1 MGEQLDVGL
10 GICQR
15 DLSQRSTNQ
24 LMPLLSSFFY
34 HVKLTALRK
43 VSVSLI
49 FVCSFN
55 QLSLSLLKL
64 SRDQLTV
71 PNDHLKAA

>member
-24 LMPLLSSFFY
+24 LMPLLSSFF
-34 HVKLTALRK
+34 
-43 VSVSLI
+43 
-49 FVCSFN
+49 
-55 QLSLSLLKL
+55 L
-64 SRDQLTV
+64 SRKTDCVAKSLGISNICLQL
-71 PNDHLKAA
+71 